1 MINAEKLIKRY
12 DVAKPKR
19 DKFKTLYEKV
29 YSYILPDRYT
39 QVEDKIEG
47 QNTRLDLYT
56 SVPEQ
61 SADHF
66 VQRVQSLLTPVNQD
80 WIGFEAGFAYTAGNN
95 DPVEVNR
102 ALEQVS
108 HICNVFKDVSNFDS
122 EITSFYYDLIAGTAY
137 LFVGE
142 GEADNPLVFK
152 TIPFKQMVI
161 EEGYDGTPDHFYREF
176 KIKNELVKEQ
186 WKDAKFEYDE
196 EKAQEEAEL
205 LECTYKDG
213 ARWTYCVIH
222 KEQKKVI
229 VEKMFKSS
237 PFICL
242 RWTKSSS
249 EIYGRGPG
257 LKALSDI
264 RTLNKIKEYSLRA
277 LGFTIPVFTASI
289 DGNYDVEDFVFAP
302 GAINPVPS
310 NLSTNPT
317 IQQLAVS
324 QQPDLQQYNAT
335 ELEMDIKKNM
345 FDTTIPN
352 DPQQMTATEIN
363 QRAGEL
369 AEQLNNSFGRLVNE
383 FLYPLVKR
391 MAEVLQNF
399 GYIDPDLELSRFNG
413 FGYKIKI
420 NTALVTKQHSQD
432 LQEIVNF
439 LQLGA
444 ALDPN
449 MTFIPKVVKMPELA
463 VEVAKLSGV
472 PYDKIRTADEIK
484 ALEEEEA
491 QAMQMQQQQAMM
503 DQVTMSN
510 AIEQGK
516 ADAQQRNS

>member
-1 MINAEKLIKRY
+1 MIETEKLIKRY
-12 DVAKPKR
+12 EKARPAR
-19 DKFKTLYEKV
+19 DNFNSLYKKV

-39 QVEDKIEG
+39 QVEDQVQG
-47 QNTRLDLYT
+47 QNNRIDLYS
-56 SVPEQ
+56 SVAEQ

-80 WIGFEAGFAYTAGNN
+80 WIGFEAGFAFTAGNK
-95 DPVEVNR
+95 DPIEVNKQ
-102 ALEQVS
+102 LEQVA

-122 EITSFYYDLIAGTAY
+122 EITTFYYDLIPGTTY

-142 GEADNPLVFK
+142 GEPDNPLVFK

-161 EEGYDGTPDHFYREF
+161 EEGVDGAPDHYYREF
-176 KIKNELVKEQ
+176 KMKNELVKEQ
-186 WKDAKFEYDE
+186 WRDAKFTYE
-196 EKAQEEAEL
+196 ENKAQEEIEL
-205 LECTYKDG
+205 LECTYKQG
-213 ARWTYCVIH
+213 QKWQYCVIN
-222 KEQKKVI
+222 KETNDVI
-229 VEKMFKSS
+229 VEKLFKTS

-242 RWTKSSS
+242 RWTKSSG
-249 EIYGRGPG
+249 EVYGRGPG

-277 LGFTIPVFTASI
+277 LGFTIPVFTAST
-289 DGNYDVEDFVFAP
+289 DGSYDVDNFVFAP

-310 NLSTNPT
+310 NQTNNPT

-335 ELEMDIKKNM
+335 ELEMDIKKAM

-352 DPQQMTATEIN
+352 DPAKMTATEIN
-363 QRAGEL
+363 RRAGEL

-383 FLYPLVKR
+383 FLYPLIRRIV
-391 MAEVLQNF
+391 EVLQNF
-399 GYIDPDLELSRFNG
+399 GYIDPDLDLTRFNG
-413 FGYKIKI
+413 FGFKIKV

-432 LQEIVNF
+432 LQEIINF

-444 ALDPN
+444 AFDPTMQYIN
-449 MTFIPKVVKMPELA
+449 KVVKMNELA
-463 VEVAKLSGV
+463 VEIAKLSGV
-472 PYDKIRTADEIK
+472 PYDKIRTAEEID

-491 QAMQMQQQQAMM
+491 MAMQAQQQQAMVN
-503 DQVTMSN
+503 QVQMSN

-516 ADAQQRNS
+516 ADAKRDI